1 VHRMPWLVVA
11 LLVACVPPLAAQVP
25 PPSSPATPV
34 TPPPP
39 PRPTIRLY
47 VDCTTYYCDSDF
59 IRTELPFVDHVRN
72 PQDADVH
79 VLATSRSTGSGGKE
93 VTLKFTGQ
101 GPFRGVDDE
110 IVFTTGQNDSEDTQR
125 RSFVQTLKL
134 GLARYAARTALGQR
148 LVLTELKTPTG
159 SQTAGPRS
167 GKDPWDYWF
176 FRVSMSMNFQG
187 EAASTYRYLY
197 GSTSANRTT
206 EAWKLNFSASASH
219 NETQYTFSDGSK
231 YTSVRRSYGSSALVV
246 KSLSDHWSAG
256 AKASVNSQSYYNQDL
271 AVAASPVIEYDF
283 FPYSQ
288 STRRRFTVQYALGYS
303 YFDYKEVT
311 LFGESREGLARH
323 SLQVVADA
331 KQKWG
336 SLLGGVMASQY
347 LSKPSK
353 YNVEL
358 DGEASLK
365 LLKGLSFSLGGYLEW
380 IRDQIYLPRGAASNE
395 EVLVRQRQLATSY
408 SYYVYASISYSFGS
422 IFNNIVNPR
431 MSGF

>member
-1 VHRMPWLVVA
+1 VQRLLWLAIAVSLVSA
-11 LLVACVPPLAAQVP
+11 LPAAAQVP
-25 PPSSPATPV
+25 PPAAPPQG
-34 TPPPP
+34 TPPSP

-47 VDCTTYYCDSDF
+47 VDCSTYGCDSDY

-79 VLATSRSTGSGGKE
+79 VLATGRTTGSGGKE

-101 GPFRGVDDE
+101 GPFKGVDDE
-110 IVFTTGQNDSEDTQR
+110 IVFTTAQNDSEDTQR

-148 LVLTELKTPTG
+148 LAITELKAPSG
-159 SQTAGPRS
+159 APPGGPRS
-167 GKDPWDYWF
+167 GNDPWDYWF

-187 EAASTYRYLY
+187 EASNTYRYLY
-197 GSTSANRTT
+197 GSASANRTT
-206 EAWKLNFSASASH
+206 EAWKLNFSVSASH
-219 NETQYTFSDGSK
+219 NESRYTFTSGDT
-231 YTSVRRSYGSSALVV
+231 YTSVRRSYSSSALVV
-246 KSLSDHWSAG
+246 KSLTDRWSAG
-256 AKASVNSQSYYNQDL
+256 AKASANSQSYYNQDL
-271 AVAASPVIEYDF
+271 AITASPVIEYDF
-283 FPYSQ
+283 FPYAQ
-288 STRRRFTVQYALGYS
+288 STRRRLTVQYALGYS

-311 LFGESREGLARH
+311 LFGESKEGLPRH
-323 SLQVVADA
+323 SLQVVADV

-347 LSKPSK
+347 VSKPSK

-365 LLKGLSFSLGGYLEW
+365 LLKGLSFSLGGYMEW

-395 EVLVRQRQLATSY
+395 EVLVKQRQLATSY

>member
-1 VHRMPWLVVA
+1 VHRLSCLVIAV
-11 LLVACVPPLAAQVP
+11 LVACVHPVAAQVP
-25 PPSSPATPV
+25 PSSAPAPG

-39 PRPTIRLY
+39 RQTIRLY

-79 VLATSRSTGSGGKE
+79 VLATSRSTGSGGNE

-101 GPFRGVDDE
+101 GPFKGVDDE
-110 IVFTTGQNDSEDTQR
+110 IVFTTAQNDSEDTQR

-134 GLARYAARTALGQR
+134 GLARYAARTDLGRR
-148 LVLTELKTPTG
+148 LVLTELKAPAG
-159 SQTAGPRS
+159 SPAGGPRS
-167 GKDPWDYWF
+167 GTDPWDYWF

-187 EAASTYRYLY
+187 ETSNIYRYLY
-197 GSTSANRTT
+197 GSVSANRTT
-206 EAWKLNFSASASH
+206 ETWKLNFSGSASH
-219 NETQYTFSDGSK
+219 NESQYTFTSGDK
-231 YTSVRRSYGSSALVV
+231 YTSVRRTYSSSALVV
-246 KSLSDHWSAG
+246 RSLGGHWSAG
-256 AKASVNSQSYYNQDL
+256 GKASAESSSYYNRDL
-271 AVAASPVIEYDF
+271 ALKASPVIEYDF
-283 FPYSQ
+283 FPYSE
-288 STRRRFTVQYALGYS
+288 STRRRLTVQYALGYNF
-303 YFDYKEVT
+303 FDYKEET
-311 LFGESREGLARH
+311 LYGETKESLPSH
-323 SLQVVADA
+323 SLQVVADV

-347 LSKPSK
+347 VTKPSK

-365 LLKGLSFSLGGYLEW
+365 LLKGFSLSLGGYMEW
-380 IRDQIYLPRGAASNE
+380 IRDQIYLPRGAASKE